1 MQASL
6 ANNRPELVRS
16 LSLLD
21 ITMVGIAAMI
31 GGSIFIL
38 IGPAMNEAGPALL
51 IAFVFCGVISFFT
64 ALTYAELGSAFPEA
78 GGGYRWVKEGLPR
91 PNAFISGWTA
101 WFAHMIAGS
110 LYAVSFG
117 SFFGTLLT
125 NIGVSSEYA
134 GVTLEKIIAVI
145 SIIIF
150 TYVNYR
156 GVSITGKVGN
166 GLTFAQLALIVV
178 LIAAGLFAVGFTNP
192 TWMTNF
198 QDFIPKGAVGLILGM
213 GIMFIAFEGYEIIVQ
228 AGEEVRNPK
237 RNIPKAIFIT
247 LGVVTT
253 LYIVFTFAFLGGLNS
268 STIGEDAW
276 KFIGDYNELGI
287 VQAANLLLPFGT
299 ILVLVGG
306 LVSTVAALSATT
318 FSSSRVS
325 FAMGR
330 QYNLPY
336 IFSSVHSKYHTP
348 HFATVVSGFV
358 MLVMAVWLPIEQLA
372 LAAAVMFLFLFTQV
386 NWAGISIRRLYGHKL
401 DYGFK
406 IPFFPLMPI
415 IGIVCNI
422 GLAVF
427 LLIYNP
433 LSWVIAIVWILIG
446 FSIYKLYISKKEI
459 EHYAPLVADE
469 GPSQRKDYRIMIVFD
484 PNTSEKLAKIGSALA
499 EDKQGELSFLNVVTI
514 PIQVPLSSAQS
525 LAEPATKS
533 LNEFKKILL
542 KSEEHR
548 YLVRLSHDT
557 TEAIL
562 ATVEEQGVNLLI
574 IDFHSLRSNRKLLS
588 LTTCD
593 IIGVNIKQNFDNEL
607 QNIVVSYDKGRHSN
621 LGLEMANSLSKSLKS
636 KIRIVRGVVESP
648 EEERD
653 ILGIINEKMFDLD
666 MKKVPLDRV
675 YPQAN
680 NVLQSLLQNFDSGKP
695 EIIIV
700 GAGNQSDQA
709 FSPKTMEVVEKSSN
723 TVFVIRD
730 SRLSGIQARYFWN
743 AIAPRLRENRFVY
756 KMYLEALRLVFFIR
770 TKRGK
775 ARQDQEEYFD
785 AKM

>member
-1 MQASL
+1 MST
-6 ANNRPELVRS
+6 EKSSSGLVRS

-31 GGSIFIL
+31 GGSIFNL

-51 IAFVFCGVISFFT
+51 VAFIFSGIISLFT

-117 SFFGTLLT
+117 SFFGSLLT
-125 NIGVSSEYA
+125 NIGLSSEY
-134 GVTLEKIIAVI
+134 GGIPLEKIIAII

-166 GLTFAQLALIVV
+166 GLTFIQLALIVV
-178 LIAAGLFAVGFTNP
+178 LIAAGLFALGFTNP
-192 TWMTNF
+192 NWMTNF
-198 QDFIPKGAVGLILGM
+198 HNFIPKGAVGLILGM
-213 GIMFIAFEGYEIIVQ
+213 GITFIAFEGYEIIVQ
-228 AGEEVRNPK
+228 AGEEVKNPK
-237 RNIPKAIFIT
+237 RNIPRAIFIT
-247 LGVVTT
+247 LGTVTV
-253 LYIVFTFAFLGGLNS
+253 LYIVFTFSFLGGLNPS
-268 STIGEDAW
+268 VIGNDAW
-276 KFIGDYNELGI
+276 KFIGDNNQLGI
-287 VQAANLLLPFGT
+287 ARAANFLLPFGT

-336 IFSSVHSKYHTP
+336 IFSSIHPKYHTP
-348 HFATVVSGFV
+348 HFAILASGFI

-372 LAAAVMFLFLFTQV
+372 LAAGVMFLFLFTQV
-386 NWAGISIRRLYGHKL
+386 NWAGITIRRLYGNKL

-406 IPFFPLMPI
+406 IPWFPIMPI
-415 IGIVCNI
+415 VGIFCKI

-433 LSWVIAIVWILIG
+433 LSWAIAIVWILIG

-459 EHYAPLVADE
+459 EHYAPLVANE
-469 GPSQRKDYRIMIVFD
+469 GPSQRKDYRIMIVFEQ
-484 PNTSEKLAKIGSALA
+484 NTAEKLAKIGLALA
-499 EDKQGELSFLNVVTI
+499 QDKEGEISFLNVVTI
-514 PIQVPLSSAQS
+514 PVQVPLSSAQR

-533 LNEFKKILL
+533 FDKFKKILPESI
-542 KSEEHR
+542 KHR

-562 ATVEEQGVNLLI
+562 ATVEEQGINLLI
-574 IDFHSLRSNRKLLS
+574 MDFRSLRSNRKLLT

-593 IIGVNIKQNFDNEL
+593 IIGVNIKENFDNEL
-607 QNIVVSYDKGRHSN
+607 ENIVVSYDKGRHSN
-621 LGLEMANSLSKSLKS
+621 LGLEIANSLSKSLNS

-653 ILGIINEKMFDLD
+653 ILGRINEKMFDLD
-666 MKKVPLDRV
+666 MKKIPVERV
-675 YPQAN
+675 YSQTDD
-680 NVLQSLLQNFDSGKP
+680 VTQSLLQNFDNGKS

-709 FSPKTMEVVEKSSN
+709 FSPKTMEVIERSRK

-743 AIAPRLRENRFVY
+743 VIAPRLRENRLIYRF
-756 KMYLEALRLVFFIR
+756 YLDWLRFIFFIR
-770 TKRGK
+770 MKRAK
-775 ARQDQEEYFD
+775 ARSDEDYFGP
-785 AKM
+785 KM

>member
-1 MQASL
+1 
-6 ANNRPELVRS
+6 
-16 LSLLD
+16 
-21 ITMVGIAAMI
+21 
-31 GGSIFIL
+31 
-38 IGPAMNEAGPALL
+38 
-51 IAFVFCGVISFFT
+51 
-64 ALTYAELGSAFPEA
+64 
-78 GGGYRWVKEGLPR
+78 
-91 PNAFISGWTA
+91 
-101 WFAHMIAGS
+101 MIAGS

-117 SFFGTLLT
+117 SFFGTLLI
-125 NIGVSSEYA
+125 NIGLSSEYA
-134 GVTLEKIIAVI
+134 GVTIQKIIAVL

-166 GLTFAQLALIVV
+166 GLTFVQLAFIVV
-178 LIAAGLFAVGFTNP
+178 LIAAALFALGFTNP
-192 TWMTNF
+192 NWSTNF
-198 QDFIPKGAVGLILGM
+198 QDFIPNGVVGLVLGM
-213 GIMFIAFEGYEIIVQ
+213 GIMYIAFEGYEIIVQ

-237 RNIPKAIFIT
+237 RNIPKAIFIA
-247 LGVVTT
+247 LGVVTA
-253 LYIVFTFAFLGGLNS
+253 LYIVFTFAFLGGLD
-268 STIGEDAW
+268 STVIGKDAW
-276 KFIGDYNELGI
+276 KFIGDHHELGI
-287 VQAANLLLPFGT
+287 AQAASYLLPFGT

-336 IFSSVHSKYHTP
+336 IFSSIHPKYHTP

-372 LAAAVMFLFLFTQV
+372 LAAGVMFIFLFTQV
-386 NWAGISIRRLYGHKL
+386 NWAGITIRRLYGHKL

-415 IGIVCNI
+415 IGISCKI

-427 LLIYNP
+427 LLVYNP
-433 LSWVIAIVWILIG
+433 LSWVIAIIWILIG

-484 PNTSEKLAKIGSALA
+484 PNTAEKFAKIGLSLA
-499 EDKQGELSFLNVVTI
+499 ENKHGEVSFLNVVTV
-514 PIQVPLSSAQS
+514 PIQVPLSSAQG

-533 LNEFKKILL
+533 LGEFKKTLA

-562 ATVEEQGVNLLI
+562 ATVEEQGINLLI
-574 IDFHSLRSNRKLLS
+574 MDFHSLRSNRKLLS

-607 QNIVVSYDKGRHSN
+607 QHFVVSYDKGRHSN
-621 LGLEMANSLSKSLKS
+621 LGLEIANSLSKSLKS

-653 ILGIINEKMFDLD
+653 ILGAINEKMFDLE
-666 MKKVPLDRV
+666 MIKVPVERV
-675 YPQAN
+675 YPQAKN
-680 NVLQSLLQNFDSGKP
+680 IIQSLLQNFESGKP

-709 FSPKTMEVVEKSSN
+709 FSPKTMEVIEKIPN

-743 AIAPRLRENRFVY
+743 AIAPRLAENRFIY
-756 KMYLEALRLVFFIR
+756 RIYLDMKRLIFFIR
-770 TKRGK
+770 TKVTK
-775 ARQDQEEYFD
+775 TRQDEEYFD
-785 AKM
+785 AKL

>member
-1 MQASL
+1 MRGFFPHGRLFTEKSSSG
-6 ANNRPELVRS
+6 LVRS

-21 ITMVGIAAMI
+21 IVMVGIAAMI

-38 IGPAMNEAGPALL
+38 VGPAMGEAGPALL
-51 IAFVFCGVISFFT
+51 IVFVFCGILSFFT

-91 PNAFISGWTA
+91 PNAFLSGWTA

-117 SFFGTLLT
+117 SFFGNLLI
-125 NIGVSSEYA
+125 NLGVPSEYA
-134 GVTLEKIIAVI
+134 GVALEKIIAVI

-166 GLTFAQLALIVV
+166 GLTFAQLALIIV
-178 LIAAGLFAVGFTNP
+178 LITSGLFAMSFTNP

-198 QDFIPKGAVGLILGM
+198 QNFIPNGAVGLILGM

-228 AGEEVRNPK
+228 AGEEVKNPK

-268 STIGEDAW
+268 SIVGKESW
-276 KFIGDYNELGI
+276 QFISDYNELGI
-287 VQAANLLLPFGT
+287 AQAANFLLPFGT
-299 ILVLVGG
+299 MLVLVGG
-306 LVSTVAALSATT
+306 LVSTIAALSATT

-336 IFSSVHSKYHTP
+336 IFSSIHSRYHTP
-348 HFATVVSGFV
+348 HFAILASGFI
-358 MLVMAVWLPIEQLA
+358 MLVMALWLPIEQLA

-386 NWAGISIRRLYGHKL
+386 NWAGINIRRLYGNKL

-406 IPFFPLMPI
+406 IPLFPIMPI
-415 IGIVCNI
+415 VGIFCNI
-422 GLAVF
+422 GLAFF

-433 LSWVIAIVWILIG
+433 LSWAIAIVWILIG

-459 EHYAPLVADE
+459 EHYAPLVANE
-469 GPSQRKDYRIMIVFD
+469 GPSQRQDYRIMIVVEQ
-484 PNTSEKLAKIGSALA
+484 NTAEKLAKIGLALSY
-499 EDKQGELSFLNVVTI
+499 DKQGEVSFLNVVTI
-514 PIQVPLSSAQS
+514 PIQVSLSSAQS
-525 LAEPATKS
+525 LAEPATKYFDE
-533 LNEFKKILL
+533 LKK
-542 KSEEHR
+542 KKKK
-548 YLVRLSHDT
+548 
-557 TEAIL
+557 AIIKKGK
-562 ATVEEQGVNLLI
+562 EQEINLLI
-574 IDFHSLRSNRKLLS
+574 MDFHSLRSNRKLLS
-588 LTTCD
+588 LITCD

-621 LGLEMANSLSKSLKS
+621 LGLEMANSLSKSLNS
-636 KIRIVRGVVESP
+636 NVRIVRSIVESP

-653 ILGIINEKMFDLD
+653 ILGIINEKMFDLN
-666 MKKVPLDRV
+666 MKKIPVERV
-675 YPQAN
+675 YPKTD
-680 NVLQSLLQNFDSGKP
+680 NVMPSLLQNFDSGKP
-695 EIIIV
+695 EMIIV

-730 SRLSGIQARYFWN
+730 SRLSRIQARYFWN
-743 AIAPRLRENRFVY
+743 AIAPRLAENRVIY
-756 KMYLEALRLVFFIR
+756 RMYLDALRLIFFIR
-770 TKRGK
+770 TKRAK
-775 ARQDQEEYFD
+775 TRSDEDYFE
-785 AKM
+785 

>member
-1 MQASL
+1 M

-38 IGPAMNEAGPALL
+38 IGPAMSEAGPALL
-51 IAFVFCGVISFFT
+51 IAFVFGGIISFFT

-91 PNAFISGWTA
+91 PNAFLSGWTA

-117 SFFGTLLT
+117 SFFGSLLT
-125 NIGVSSEYA
+125 TIGVSSEYA

-166 GLTFAQLALIVV
+166 GLTFVQLAIIVV
-178 LIAAGLFAVGFTNP
+178 LIAAGLFSLGFTNP

-198 QDFIPKGAVGLILGM
+198 QNFIPKGAVGLVLGM
-213 GIMFIAFEGYEIIVQ
+213 GIMYIAFEGYEIIVQ

-237 RNIPKAIFIT
+237 RNIPKAIFIA

-268 STIGEDAW
+268 STIGKDAW
-276 KFIGDYNELGI
+276 QFIGDYNELGI
-287 VQAANLLLPFGT
+287 AQAANFLLPFGM

-336 IFSSVHSKYHTP
+336 IFSSIHPRYHTP
-348 HFATVVSGFV
+348 HFATVVSGFI

-372 LAAAVMFLFLFTQV
+372 LAAGVMFLFLFTQV

-415 IGIVCNI
+415 IGIACQI
-422 GLAVF
+422 GLAIF

-433 LSWVIAIVWILIG
+433 LSWVIVIVWIVIG

-459 EHYAPLVADE
+459 EHYAPLITDE
-469 GPSQRKDYRIMIVFD
+469 GPSQRKDYRIMIVFEQ
-484 PNTSEKLAKIGSALA
+484 NTADKLAKIGLALA
-499 EDKQGELSFLNVVTI
+499 EDKQGEVSFLNVVTV
-514 PIQVPLSSAQS
+514 PIQVLLSSALS

-533 LNEFKKILL
+533 LAEFKKTLS
-542 KSEEHR
+542 KSAEHR

-562 ATVEEQGVNLLI
+562 ATVEEQGINLLI
-574 IDFHSLRSNRKLLS
+574 MDFHSLRSNRKLLS

-593 IIGVNIKQNFDNEL
+593 IIGVNIKQNFDIEL

-621 LGLEMANSLSKSLKS
+621 LGLEIANSLSKSLKS
-636 KIRIVRGVVESP
+636 KIRIVRGVAESP

-653 ILGIINEKMFDLD
+653 ILGIINEKMFDLE
-666 MKKVPLDRV
+666 MKKVPVERV

-695 EIIIV
+695 EIIVV

-709 FSPKTMEVVEKSSN
+709 FSPKTMEVVEKAPD

-743 AIAPRLRENRFVY
+743 TIAPRLRENRFIY
-756 KMYLEALRLVFFIR
+756 KMYLDALRLIFFIR
-770 TKRGK
+770 TKRAK
-775 ARQDQEEYFD
+775 TRRDKEDYFES
-785 AKM
+785 KM